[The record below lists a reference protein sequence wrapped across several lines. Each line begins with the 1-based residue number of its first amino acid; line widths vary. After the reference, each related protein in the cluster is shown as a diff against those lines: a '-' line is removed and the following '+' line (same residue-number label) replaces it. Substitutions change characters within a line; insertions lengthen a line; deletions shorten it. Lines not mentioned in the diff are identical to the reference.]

1 MDNMNSKFQKN
12 QGVFIVQYND
22 EYGKTIN
29 ISKSETTQNEMMF
42 QVIYLS
48 LNAILTQ
55 LLLEE
60 MIVSYHITKS
70 RRQYT

>member
-29 ISKSETTQNEMMF
+29 ISKSETTQNEMTF
-42 QVIYLS
+42 QVTYLS
-48 LNAILTQ
+48 PNAILTQ
-55 LLLEE
+55 SLLEE

>member
-55 LLLEE
+55 SLMED

-70 RRQYT
+70 MR

>member
-55 LLLEE
+55 SLMED
-60 MIVSYHITKS
+60 MIVPYHITKS
-70 RRQYT
+70 MR

>member
-1 MDNMNSKFQKN
+1 MNSKFQKN

-55 LLLEE
+55 SLMED

-70 RRQYT
+70 MR